1 VSVTIDAGFDGG
13 NILVEG
19 GGPEAWDLAIRKDAH
34 SDFLQWFHFRVTG
47 AAGRP
52 LVLAIRNAGEAAY
65 PHGWP
70 GYRARV
76 SEDREDWRQAE
87 TSYANGILTIRHTPS
102 HDVCWFA
109 YFAPYPME
117 RHHWLIGRAAAAPG
131 VRVRS
136 LGQTIDGQPMDLVTM
151 GEAGPAVWLYA
162 RQHPGETMAQ
172 WWMEGAIARLTDPAD
187 PVARALR
194 ARCRLFLVPNM
205 NPDGSRRGHLR
216 TNALGVNLNRVWH
229 APDAKTEPEVAC
241 VLAEME
247 RTGVDFAMDVHG
259 DEAIPHVFIAGF
271 EGIPAASERQTRLYQ
286 DYVARLARLSPD
298 FQTAK
303 GYEPS
308 KPGEGNMTMSTN
320 AIAHRFGCPAFT
332 LEMPFKDADD
342 LPDPLRGWSPGRS
355 QALARDCLAALLET
369 LPDL

>member
-1 VSVTIDAGFDGG
+1 MSVTIDAGFDGG

-19 GGPEAWDLAIRKDAH
+19 GGPEAWDLAIRRDAH

-52 LVLAIRNAGEAAY
+52 LVLTIRNAGAAAY

-87 TSYANGILTIRHTPS
+87 TSYADGQLVIRHTPAS
-102 HDVCWFA
+102 DACWFA

-131 VRVRS
+131 VRVRT
-136 LGQTIDGQPMDLVTM
+136 LGHSIDGQPMDLVTM

-172 WWMEGAIARLTDPAD
+172 WWMEGAIERLTNPAD

-216 TNALGVNLNRVWH
+216 TNALGINLNRVWH

-259 DEAIPHVFIAGF
+259 DESIPHVFIAGF

-286 DYVARLARLSPD
+286 GYVARLARLSPD

-320 AIAHRFGCPAFT
+320 AIAYRFGCPAFT

-355 QALARDCLAALLET
+355 KALARDCLAALLET
-369 LPDL
+369 LPHL